1 MKDGAR
7 QMAYDPALV
16 DVGVAYDAAPLPL
29 WERLGFRFGDKGT
42 HTSRTIM
49 LEELTSLFKACDE
62 NASPA
67 DYDTA
72 ILDWNCLHKRTLST
86 RRLSR
91 QRLRELYGLDPG
103 LVVFRVMR
111 QLWYTDEKGRPLLA
125 LLTAMARDPL
135 LRASALSIL
144 SMYEGEELARD
155 KAADS
160 LRESIGQRLNDS
172 TLHKVVRNAAST
184 WTQSGHL
191 CGRVHKFRQT
201 VEPTPSVTAYAL
213 LLGYLLGLRGGNLFT
228 SVWARVLDRPRETL
242 VALAVDARGLGLL
255 DISYAGGIIHVSCER
270 MLTESERRLVREQ
283 N

>member
-1 MKDGAR
+1 
-7 QMAYDPALV
+7 
-16 DVGVAYDAAPLPL
+16 
-29 WERLGFRFGDKGT
+29 
-42 HTSRTIM
+42 
-49 LEELTSLFKACDE
+49 
-62 NASPA
+62 
-67 DYDTA
+67 
-72 ILDWNCLHKRTLST
+72 
-86 RRLSR
+86 
-91 QRLRELYGLDPG
+91 
-103 LVVFRVMR
+103 
-111 QLWYTDEKGRPLLA
+111 
-125 LLTAMARDPL
+125 
-135 LRASALSIL
+135 
-144 SMYEGEELARD
+144 MYEGEELARD

-255 DISYAGGIIHVSCER
+255 DISYAGGIIPSAANTIVITRTGGRPSPQPGHTVELELPVVYVLMNNRAYALEQHAAQAGGLRPVGVQLSDIRYDQAAAAMGGAGFRINVNE
-270 MLTESERRLVREQ
+270 LPAVLSELKDSRRPTVIDVQVEAVPIPTAHL
-283 N
+283 